1 MSDKKQS
8 KLYEMAV
15 RGTEFEDEYEF
26 ELYGEPVTAI
36 IKPLVDDEFLPIA
49 AFLSEHL
56 DVDEDNIEEG
66 EAVSEAVEKVE
77 EASDEDSDSPV
88 DVSQL
93 DEEFVGAM
101 QEAAILGLHGS
112 YDEDGNKVEHTDEEV
127 EFIVTEAL
135 MGGYSVE
142 LGSKVLEIS
151 GDVREAEKFRGT
163 RGSVAD
169 TRDK

>member
-1 MSDKKQS
+1 MSEKKQS

-26 ELYGEPVTAI
+26 ELYGEPVTAV

-49 AFLSEHL
+49 AFLTEHL
-56 DVDEDNIEEG
+56 DVDEDTIEEG
-66 EAVSEAVEKVE
+66 KAVSEAVDKVE
-77 EASDEDSDSPV
+77 EESEGDEPV
-88 DVSQL
+88 DISQL
-93 DEEFVGAM
+93 DEEFVKWM
-101 QEAAILGLHGS
+101 QNAAKLGLHAS
-112 YDEDGNKVEHTDEEV
+112 YDEDGNKVEHTDEEI
-127 EFIVTEAL
+127 EFIVDEAL

-151 GDVREAEKFRGT
+151 GDVRDAEKFRGA

-169 TRDK
+169 SRDS